1 MIFIVHLIQCDNLR
15 IKRKKFQR
23 PEIEEGTEMRK
34 EESEIIREPMDS
46 LFSNEQLQ
54 SNNNEPWWQKNFL
67 ITRPL
72 LFGTWD
78 GVFTTVLVNIFGVI
92 VFLRMGWI
100 VGIAGIVN
108 AVILL
113 IICTSLA
120 LISVFSAI
128 GICQRC
134 QIQSGGIYFLV
145 SHILGGQIGGAVGLM
160 YAFGQSVA
168 IALVV
173 IGFGESVASFFG
185 NENSLTHKFIAIA
198 ALFALT
204 GINMV
209 GVRWVI
215 RLQLV
220 LSVFL
225 MLAVMDF
232 YMGALFK
239 VDIDNGVGHFS
250 MIRFDANMNPMYDG
264 FNCSQIGFDVPQ
276 IRQNFFTVF
285 GVFFANFLGVLAG
298 VNMSDDLRN
307 PQLSI
312 PVGELSAISISSMII
327 LSFILL
333 LGSLVNRAY
342 LICDTLI
349 AEKLSFTGFLYLSGL
364 YVSSLSSTVGTLL
377 GTPRVIQSIA
387 SEGIIPLL
395 NPLAIGQGAN
405 KSPLRASL
413 AMMLIAIIFVL
424 FDDLNQLAILS
435 TMPFL
440 ITYAFVNYSYVSLAM
455 SYDLQN
461 VNKLNATTK
470 YGSMGHLK
478 DATVDDG
485 DDSGDLKKL
494 FPENISSDL
503 PNEEGSSSFRIGDQA
518 HTWYSVFSNRYI
530 SFIGAIT
537 NILIILFINFWY
549 ALLHLLA
556 LATLYYYIGRVCPSV
571 SPGISQFTLPHMFK
585 TAFSSIGSINK
596 PSFAQIIATEN
607 ISSNPEVETTIT
619 ALNEENPDY
628 SSRKRYHYTE
638 QTETAMSDLH

>member
-1 MIFIVHLIQCDNLR
+1 
-15 IKRKKFQR
+15 
-23 PEIEEGTEMRK
+23 
-34 EESEIIREPMDS
+34 
-46 LFSNEQLQ
+46 
-54 SNNNEPWWQKNFL
+54 
-67 ITRPL
+67 
-72 LFGTWD
+72 
-78 GVFTTVLVNIFGVI
+78 
-92 VFLRMGWI
+92 
-100 VGIAGIVN
+100 
-108 AVILL
+108 
-113 IICTSLA
+113 
-120 LISVFSAI
+120 
-128 GICQRC
+128 
-134 QIQSGGIYFLV
+134 
-145 SHILGGQIGGAVGLM
+145 
-160 YAFGQSVA
+160 
-168 IALVV
+168 
-173 IGFGESVASFFG
+173 
-185 NENSLTHKFIAIA
+185 
-198 ALFALT
+198 
-204 GINMV
+204 
-209 GVRWVI
+209 
-215 RLQLV
+215 
-220 LSVFL
+220 
-225 MLAVMDF
+225 
-232 YMGALFK
+232 
-239 VDIDNGVGHFS
+239 

-312 PVGELSAISISSMII
+312 PVGELSAVSVSSMVI

-349 AEKLSFTGFLYLSGL
+349 AEKLSFTGFLYLTGL

-377 GTPRVIQSIA
+377 GTPRVVQSIA

-461 VNKLNATTK
+461 VNKLNTTAK

-478 DATVDDG
+478 DATA
-485 DDSGDLKKL
+485 DDSDDLKKL
-494 FPENISSDL
+494 FPENTSSDL
-503 PNEEGSSSFRIGDQA
+503 PSIDNEEGSSSFKIGDQK
-518 HTWYSVFSNRYI
+518 HTWYSVFSNRYL

-556 LATLYYYIGRVCPSV
+556 LAALYYYIGRVCPSV
-571 SPGISQFTLPHMFK
+571 SPGMFNMVLLAVHFTNWKIERRSIDRSISQFTLPNMFK

-596 PSFAQIIATEN
+596 PFFAQVIATEN

-619 ALNEENPDY
+619 ALNEENTDY

-638 QTETAMSDLH
+638 QTETTMSDLH

>member
-1 MIFIVHLIQCDNLR
+1 M
-15 IKRKKFQR
+15 
-23 PEIEEGTEMRK
+23 TK
-34 EESEIIREPMDS
+34 EESETIREPMDS
-46 LFSNEQLQ
+46 LFSREQLQ
-54 SNNNEPWWQKNFL
+54 SDSNEPWWQKNFL

-100 VGIAGIVN
+100 VGVGGIVN

-128 GICQRC
+128 GICERC

-168 IALVV
+168 TALVV
-173 IGFGESVASFFG
+173 IGFGESVARFFG
-185 NENSLTHKFIAIA
+185 IENSSIHKFIATA
-198 ALFALT
+198 ALLALT
-204 GINMV
+204 GINMI

-215 RLQLV
+215 RLQLI
-220 LSVFL
+220 LLAFL
-225 MLAVMDF
+225 MLAVVDF
-232 YMGALFK
+232 YIGALFK
-239 VDIDNGVGHFS
+239 IDVEHGVGQFS
-250 MIRFDANMNPMYDG
+250 VARFDANMNPMYDG
-264 FNCSQIGFDVPQ
+264 VNCSQLGFDVQQ
-276 IRQNFFTVF
+276 IHQNFFTVF

-307 PQLSI
+307 PRLSI
-312 PVGELSAISISSMII
+312 PVGELSAIAVSSMII

-333 LGSLVNRAY
+333 LGSLVNRAN

-349 AEKLSFTGFLYLSGL
+349 AEKVSFTGFLYLTGL

-395 NPLAIGQGAN
+395 NPLAVGHGAN

-413 AMMLIAIIFVL
+413 LMMLIAIIFVL
-424 FDDLNQLAILS
+424 LDDLNQLAILS

-455 SYDLQN
+455 SYDLQT
-461 VNKLNATTK
+461 VNQMTATTK
-470 YGSMGHLK
+470 YGSMGQLK
-478 DATVDDG
+478 DGTDNREEAAT
-485 DDSGDLKKL
+485 DLRKL
-494 FPENISSDL
+494 FPERSSREL
-503 PNEEGSSSFRIGDQA
+503 PNEEEGSGSIISQP
-518 HTWYSVFSNRYI
+518 HTWYSIFSNRYI
-530 SFIGAIT
+530 SLIGAIT
-537 NILIILFINFWY
+537 NIIIILFINLWY

-556 LATLYYYIGRVCPSV
+556 LAALYYYIGRVCPSV
-571 SPGISQFTLPHMFK
+571 SPGISQFSLPHMFK
-585 TAFSSIGSINK
+585 TAFSNIEAMNTIH
-596 PSFAQIIATEN
+596 FTQVVTAEN
-607 ISSNPEVETTIT
+607 IDNSPDVETTVT
-619 ALNEENPDY
+619 TLNEENPDY
-628 SSRKRYHYTE
+628 SNRKRYHYTE
-638 QTETAMSDLH
+638 QTEPVISNLH

>member
-1 MIFIVHLIQCDNLR
+1 
-15 IKRKKFQR
+15 
-23 PEIEEGTEMRK
+23 MRK

-113 IICTSLA
+113 IICSSLA

-220 LSVFL
+220 LLVFL

-494 FPENISSDL
+494 FPENTSSDL
-503 PNEEGSSSFRIGDQA
+503 PSTDNEEGSSSFRVDDQA

-638 QTETAMSDLH
+638 KTETAMSDLH

>member
-1 MIFIVHLIQCDNLR
+1 MS
-15 IKRKKFQR
+15 
-23 PEIEEGTEMRK
+23 K
-34 EESEIIREPMDS
+34 EESATIGEPMDS
-46 LFSNEQLQ
+46 LFSREQLQ
-54 SNNNEPWWQKNFL
+54 SNSSEQWWQKNFL

-100 VGIAGIVN
+100 VGIGGIIN

-128 GICQRC
+128 GICEKC

-168 IALVV
+168 TALVV
-173 IGFGESVASFFG
+173 IGFGESVAHFFG
-185 NENSLTHKFIAIA
+185 IENSIVHKFIAII
-198 ALFALT
+198 ALLALT
-204 GINMV
+204 GINMT

-215 RLQLV
+215 RLQLI
-220 LSVFL
+220 LLLFL
-225 MLAVMDF
+225 MLAVIDF
-232 YMGALFK
+232 YLGTLFK
-239 VDIDNGVGHFS
+239 IDIEHGIGQFS
-250 MIRFDANMNPMYDG
+250 VVRFDANMDPMYDG
-264 FNCSQIGFDVPQ
+264 FNCSRIGIDVQ
-276 IRQNFFTVF
+276 QTHQNFFTVF

-312 PVGELSAISISSMII
+312 PVGELSAIAVSSTII

-349 AEKLSFTGFLYLSGL
+349 AENISLTGFFYLTGL
-364 YVSSLSSTVGTLL
+364 YVSSLSSTIGALL

-395 NPLAIGQGAN
+395 NPLAIGHGAN
-405 KSPLRASL
+405 KSPLRASIV
-413 AMMLIAIIFVL
+413 MILIAIIFVL
-424 FDDLNQLAILS
+424 LGDLNQLAILS

-455 SYDLQN
+455 SYDLQA
-461 VNKLNATTK
+461 VNKLAATTK
-470 YGSMGHLK
+470 YGSMGQFK
-478 DATVDDG
+478 DGTNNGEEDVT
-485 DDSGDLKKL
+485 DLGKL
-494 FPENISSDL
+494 FPERNLHNLPTKEESSTFISGES
-503 PNEEGSSSFRIGDQA
+503 

-530 SFIGAIT
+530 SLVGAIT

-556 LATLYYYIGRVCPSV
+556 LAALYYYIGRICPSV
-571 SPGISQFTLPHMFK
+571 SPGISQFSFPHMFK
-585 TAFSSIGSINK
+585 TAFSN
-596 PSFAQIIATEN
+596 FETTNAANFTRIIATKN
-607 ISSNPEVETTIT
+607 IASSPEIETAVAT
-619 ALNEENPDY
+619 LNEENPDY
-628 SSRKRYHYTE
+628 SNRKRYHHAE
-638 QTETAMSDLH
+638 QAEAVISDIH

>member
-1 MIFIVHLIQCDNLR
+1 
-15 IKRKKFQR
+15 
-23 PEIEEGTEMRK
+23 
-34 EESEIIREPMDS
+34 
-46 LFSNEQLQ
+46 
-54 SNNNEPWWQKNFL
+54 
-67 ITRPL
+67 
-72 LFGTWD
+72 
-78 GVFTTVLVNIFGVI
+78 
-92 VFLRMGWI
+92 
-100 VGIAGIVN
+100 
-108 AVILL
+108 
-113 IICTSLA
+113 
-120 LISVFSAI
+120 
-128 GICQRC
+128 
-134 QIQSGGIYFLV
+134 
-145 SHILGGQIGGAVGLM
+145 
-160 YAFGQSVA
+160 SVA

-185 NENSLTHKFIAIA
+185 NENSFTHKFIAIA

-220 LSVFL
+220 LLIFL
-225 MLAVMDF
+225 MLAVIDF

-239 VDIDNGVGHFS
+239 ADMEHGVGHFS

-312 PVGELSAISISSMII
+312 PVGELSAVSVSSMVI

-349 AEKLSFTGFLYLSGL
+349 AEKLSFTGFLYLTGL

-377 GTPRVIQSIA
+377 GTPRVVQSIA

-461 VNKLNATTK
+461 VNKLNTTAK

-478 DATVDDG
+478 DATA
-485 DDSGDLKKL
+485 DDSDDLKKL
-494 FPENISSDL
+494 FPENTSSDL
-503 PNEEGSSSFRIGDQA
+503 PNEEGSSSFKIGDQK
-518 HTWYSVFSNRYI
+518 HTWYSVFSNRYL

-556 LATLYYYIGRVCPSV
+556 LAALYYYIGRVCPSV
-571 SPGISQFTLPHMFK
+571 SP
-585 TAFSSIGSINK
+585 
-596 PSFAQIIATEN
+596 
-607 ISSNPEVETTIT
+607 
-619 ALNEENPDY
+619 
-628 SSRKRYHYTE
+628 
-638 QTETAMSDLH
+638 

>member
-1 MIFIVHLIQCDNLR
+1 
-15 IKRKKFQR
+15 
-23 PEIEEGTEMRK
+23 MRK

-54 SNNNEPWWQKNFL
+54 SNNNEPWNFL

-100 VGIAGIVN
+100 V
-108 AVILL
+108 VI
-113 IICTSLA
+113 
-120 LISVFSAI
+120 FSAI

-239 VDIDNGVGHFS
+239 VDIVTKISLTALACGMQIAFATCNWNRYWNSLSDNGVGHFS

-503 PNEEGSSSFRIGDQA
+503 PSTDNEEGSSSFRIGDQA